1 MLWKPTNPELKGRRE
16 VMAVTSYLRS
26 FIINGTTFVETRY
39 ATRIP
44 IMEWPSAHI
53 NFEEGQLMSRQVDLL
68 IQID

>member
-1 MLWKPTNPELKGRRE
+1 
-16 VMAVTSYLRS
+16 MAVTSYLRS